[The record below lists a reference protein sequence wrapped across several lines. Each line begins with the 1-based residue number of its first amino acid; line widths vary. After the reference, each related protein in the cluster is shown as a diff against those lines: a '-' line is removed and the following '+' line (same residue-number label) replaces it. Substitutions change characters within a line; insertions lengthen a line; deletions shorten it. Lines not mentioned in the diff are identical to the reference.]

1 MAQDPY
7 KEETVDI
14 KSLIF
19 KYLRHWYWFVIALV
33 IALTVAYFYNKFSET
48 VYRTNATVLIRDD
61 RKGGFR
67 PGQFMGELD
76 LFSPRRNIYNEMAI
90 IRSYSLV
97 DTTTRQMDVKTSY
110 YNIGRIVG
118 EIRKTEI
125 YRNTPFVA
133 DYDPDN
139 VPKNTPFNVKII
151 SEDEYEIELGN
162 NNRSLFGRSGSKNNT
177 KRVRF
182 GEEFMSNGYRLS
194 LHLTDN
200 YRPASHDGREYIF
213 VVNSFGSLVS
223 RYRSKISVE
232 PLNPDVS
239 IVEVT
244 FEATNAQRA
253 SDFLN
258 RLTENYIFQGLD
270 EKNQIAHN
278 TIRFIDQQIDVTTD
292 SLYLAESSLQEF
304 RSKHKLMDISYQ
316 ANQLFT
322 ELSELDREKAVHE
335 VKAQYYDYLLEYLYE
350 GKDFSEMLSPSAMG
364 IQDMLLNKLVSDL
377 TMLYTERS
385 RALLSS
391 TEFNPY
397 LRSLDKEIETTK
409 KALRENIKNII
420 KSNKI
425 LLADLKNRINTLES
439 RISMLP
445 STERELIGIQRKFN
459 LSDATYNY
467 LMEKRA
473 EAGIALASNIPD
485 NKIIDAARNSGIVSP
500 KKNRN
505 YLIAMV
511 LGLIFPMGVIYLH
524 DFFNTKIR
532 DKKDVTSVV
541 KYPVIG
547 VIPHLRQSA
556 RAKVIKLVAFEQTKS
571 PTTEAFRALRANLS
585 FMAAGKNSKIVT
597 VTSAKSEEGKTFTAV
612 NLASVLALSG
622 KKTLVLSADLR
633 KPRIY
638 QEFDVEKEP
647 GLVNYLIGKE
657 KLDDII
663 QKAPQNEN
671 LHVVTSGTVPPNP
684 SELLESD
691 KMNQMFKE
699 LNNKYD
705 YVVIDTPPI
714 GIVPDSIPVLT
725 ASDVVLFI
733 VREKFSEK
741 SSLEFLNDFAE
752 KTKISDKIAI
762 EINDVKTRR
771 SGYGYS
777 YSYGHGYGYGYG
789 YGYGS
794 YLEEAD
800 KETTYSKILKPVTE
814 NIKNL
819 GRKAQRKRKSG

>member
-7 KEETVDI
+7 QEETIDI

-19 KYLRHWYWFVIALV
+19 KYLRHWYWFVIALGM
-33 IALTVAYFYNKFSET
+33 ALTIAYFYNKFSET
-48 VYRTNATVLIRDD
+48 VYRTSATVLIRDD

-90 IRSYSLV
+90 IKSYSLV
-97 DTTTRQMDVKTSY
+97 DTTIRQMDVKTSY

-125 YRNTPFVA
+125 YKNTPFIA
-133 DYDPDN
+133 RYEPDN

-151 SEDEYEIELGN
+151 SENEYEISIGN
-162 NNRSLFGRSGSKNNT
+162 NTRFGFGSSGFTNDVR
-177 KRVRF
+177 RVRF
-182 GEEFMSNGYRLS
+182 GEEFRINGSALS
-194 LHLTDN
+194 LYLTDN
-200 YRPASHDGREYIF
+200 YRPESHIGREYIF
-213 VVNSFGSLVS
+213 VVNSLRSLVS
-223 RYRSKISVE
+223 QYRSMITVE

-244 FEATNAQRA
+244 FEATNAERA

-258 RLTENYIFQGLD
+258 RLTENYIYQGLD

-304 RSKHKLMDISYQ
+304 RSKHQLMDISHQ
-316 ANQLFT
+316 ANQLFS
-322 ELSELDREKAVHE
+322 ELSELDKEKAVHK
-335 VKAQYYDYLLEYLYE
+335 VKAQYYDYLLEYLDE
-350 GKDFSEMLSPSAMG
+350 GRDFVEMLSPSAMG

-377 TMLYTERS
+377 TTLYTERS

-391 TEFNPY
+391 TEYNPY
-397 LRSLDKEIETTK
+397 LRTLDKEIETTK
-409 KALRENIKNII
+409 KALRENINNII
-420 KSNKI
+420 RSNEI
-425 LLADLKNRINTLES
+425 LLADLDNRINTLES
-439 RISMLP
+439 RINMLP

-473 EAGIALASNIPD
+473 EAGIALASNLPD
-485 NKIIDAARNSGIVSP
+485 NKIIDAARNSGIISP

-505 YLIAMV
+505 YFIALV
-511 LGLIFPMGVIYLH
+511 LGLIFPMGIIYLN

-532 DKKDVTSVV
+532 DKKDVTSMV

-547 VIPHLRQSA
+547 VIPHLRHAS
-556 RAKVIKLVAFEQTKS
+556 RSKVINLIAFEETKS
-571 PTTEAFRALRANLS
+571 PATEAFRALRANLS
-585 FMAAGKNSKIVT
+585 FMASDKKSKIVT

-612 NLASVLALSG
+612 NLASVLSLSG

-638 QEFDVEKEP
+638 QEFNIKKDP
-647 GLVNYLIGKE
+647 GLANYLIGKA
-657 KLDDII
+657 KLENII
-663 QKAPQNEN
+663 QQTSQNEN
-671 LHVVTSGTVPPNP
+671 LYAITSGTMPPNP
-684 SELLESD
+684 SELIETD
-691 KMNQMFKE
+691 KMSNMLQMLK
-699 LNNKYD
+699 NKYD
-705 YVVIDTPPI
+705 YIIIDTPPI
-714 GIVPDSIPVLT
+714 GIVPDAIPVLI
-725 ASDVVLFI
+725 ASDLVLFI
-733 VREKFSEK
+733 VREKFSDK
-741 SSLEFLNDFAE
+741 SSLEFLNDFAQ
-752 KTKISDKIAI
+752 KTKISNIAI
-762 EINDVKTRR
+762 EINDVKTGR

-777 YSYGHGYGYGYG
+777 YSYGYG

-794 YLEEAD
+794 YY
-800 KETTYSKILKPVTE
+800 KETEKMQASTIIKPVTD
-814 NIKNL
+814 NLKKL
-819 GRKAQRKRKSG
+819 GRRIQKNKKTDTDTG